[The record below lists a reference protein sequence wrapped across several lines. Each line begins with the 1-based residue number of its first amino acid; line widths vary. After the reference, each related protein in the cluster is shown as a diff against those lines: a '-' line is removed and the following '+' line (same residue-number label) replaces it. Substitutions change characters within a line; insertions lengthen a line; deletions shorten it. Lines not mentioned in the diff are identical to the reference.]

1 MDKVWLQVLL
11 AGVPVLLFVGAW
23 MTLRHVARHPHA
35 APAQAPGDKQGRNN
49 ERSDQAME

>member
-23 MTLRHVARHPHA
+23 MTLRHVARPTHA
-35 APAQAPGDKQGRNN
+35 APSQASGDKQGKNH